1 MVKTY
6 SSCVKLCAFLVICT
20 TRGCYMCVEDV
31 ENAYLIAILNLMTLY
46 MTGTPLFWSEVGY
59 QIAKKL
65 KKNIIHTDNWV

>member
-1 MVKTY
+1 
-6 SSCVKLCAFLVICT
+6 
-20 TRGCYMCVEDV
+20 MCVEDV